1 MVFSARRPYGRADS
15 KSAVLILTGGRLGQ
29 NAMALN
35 PKAPCDEGVIL
46 DTRGAQPC
54 APGSEKWVLLVTIL
68 GSSMAFIDGT
78 VVNVAL
84 PVLQS
89 DLRASV
95 VDVQWIVE
103 AYALFLSALLLVGGA
118 LGDRYGRRRV
128 FGLGVLV
135 FALAS
140 IWCGVSPNSMQLVI
154 GRALQ
159 GIGGA
164 LLVPGS
170 LAIIGAS
177 FHEERRGQAIGT
189 WSGSTGVTAALG
201 PVLGGWLIEHASWR
215 WAFLINVP
223 IAVIVLAALVKHV
236 PESRDDSAPER
247 LDWPG
252 ATLAVLGLG
261 SLTYG
266 LIESS
271 TAGIFDPMVLGLI
284 AVGLLILIGF
294 VLCEAR
300 AADPMLPLDL
310 FRSRAFSVSN
320 ALTFLLYAALSGAL
334 FYVPFNLIQVQG
346 YSATAAGAAL
356 LPMIVLISLLS
367 RWAGGLVQTTGPK
380 LPLTIGPMI
389 AAAGFGLFGRAGIGG
404 SYWMDVFPAVVV
416 LGLGMGIS
424 VAPLTTTVMSAVES
438 RHSGIASGV
447 NNAVSRVAG
456 LLAIAVMSLILVSVF
471 QSNVQPSLA
480 RLDLSPDV
488 RQLINEQLSKLAAIE
503 LPDSLD
509 SATTFSVK
517 QVVDQAFISG
527 FQVVTLV
534 AAAMSAA
541 GGIIVALF
549 LGPSPRTTQSQDSEE
564 IQEEA
569 A

>member
-1 MVFSARRPYGRADS
+1 MV
-15 KSAVLILTGGRLGQ
+15 
-29 NAMALN
+29 MN
-35 PKAPCDEGVIL
+35 PRTPCDEGVIL
-46 DTRGAQPC
+46 DTRGPRPC
-54 APGSEKWVLLVTIL
+54 APGSEKWVLVVTIL
-68 GSSMAFIDGT
+68 GSSMAFIDST

-89 DLRASV
+89 DLQASV
-95 VDVQWIVE
+95 VDVQWIVA
-103 AYALFLSALLLVGGA
+103 AYALFLSALILVGGA

-128 FGLGVLV
+128 FGLGVIV

-140 IWCGVSPNSMQLVI
+140 VWCGLAPSSMQLVI

-177 FHEERRGQAIGT
+177 FTEDRRGQAIGT
-189 WSGSTGVTAALG
+189 WSGSTGVTSALG

-223 IAVIVLAALVKHV
+223 IAIIVLAALVRHV

-252 ATLAVLGLG
+252 AALAVLGLG

-271 TAGIFDPMVLGLI
+271 TAGLFNPMVLGLI
-284 AVGLLILIGF
+284 ALGLVVLAGF
-294 VLCEAR
+294 VLHEAR
-300 AADPMLPLDL
+300 AADPMLPLGL
-310 FRSRAFSVSN
+310 FRSRAFAVSN

-389 AAAGFGLFGRAGIGG
+389 AAAGFALFGRAGVGG
-404 SYWMDVFPAVVV
+404 SYWMDVLPAVVV

-424 VAPLTTTVMSAVES
+424 VAPLTTTVMGAVES

-471 QSNVQPSLA
+471 QSNVQRSLA

-488 RQLINEQLSKLAAIE
+488 RQQIDEQLSKLAAIE
-503 LPDSLD
+503 LPAALD
-509 SATTFSVK
+509 PATALAVK
-517 QVVDQAFISG
+517 QAVDQAFISG
-527 FQVVTLV
+527 FRAVTFV
-534 AAAMSAA
+534 AAAMAA
-541 GGIIVALF
+541 TGGILVALF
-549 LGPSPRTTQSQDSEE
+549 LGPSPRKIQSQDSEE